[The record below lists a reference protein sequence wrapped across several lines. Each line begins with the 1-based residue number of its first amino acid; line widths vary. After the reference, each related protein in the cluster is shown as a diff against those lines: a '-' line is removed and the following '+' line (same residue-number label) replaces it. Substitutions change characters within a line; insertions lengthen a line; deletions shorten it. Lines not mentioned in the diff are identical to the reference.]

1 MEELMLASKYE
12 NPSRDVILRFLA
24 HKKCIWNALREIALN
39 VKRLKFTND
48 QKRKLNKHGKTI
60 KALTKGAKNK
70 RRRSKI
76 VQQTGG
82 ILNILLPAV
91 AALLPTIVDLIK

>member
-1 MEELMLASKYE
+1 MQELMLISKYK
-12 NPSRDVILRFLA
+12 NSSRDVILRYLA
-24 HKKCIWNALREIALN
+24 HKKCIWNALREIAFN
-39 VKRLKFTND
+39 VKRLKLTTA
-48 QKRKLNKHGKTI
+48 QKRKLNKHAKTI
-60 KALTKGAKNK
+60 KALTKGTKDK